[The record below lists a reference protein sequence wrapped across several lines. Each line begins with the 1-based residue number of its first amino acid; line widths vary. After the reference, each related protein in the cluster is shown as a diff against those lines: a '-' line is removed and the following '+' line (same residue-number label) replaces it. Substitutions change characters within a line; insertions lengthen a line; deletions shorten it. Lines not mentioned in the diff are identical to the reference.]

1 MSQPMELDEKSAAQI
16 LASMATPTTST
27 FSHFRNMS
35 LESPHTPIFPHIAPP
50 PPIHQQRQKQSQAP
64 KEPNKQFA
72 LFDELLRHE
81 DIALYLTTQHM
92 EPTSLFNL
100 FCISRA
106 FNYIVN
112 SHLTSYIFSSA
123 RRWARLSHHRPSIN
137 LPESSTRITR
147 IPTMSSK
154 PRSRRY
160 EIEHQSASSRALQAC
175 GTEPTP
181 PGIYS
186 LSDVTT
192 LLPFHNF
199 LHLCVKDPVLRPLSG
214 PRARSAASCNASAGP
229 KSAQTSRV
237 TRNVPGFR

>member
-1 MSQPMELDEKSAAQI
+1 MDLDEESAAQI

-35 LESPHTPIFPHIAPP
+35 LDSPHTPNFPHHAPP
-50 PPIHQQRQKQSQAP
+50 SAVRHQSESQSQGQ
-64 KEPNKQFA
+64 KEPNKPFA
-72 LFDELLRHE
+72 LFEELLRHE
-81 DIALYLTTQHM
+81 DIVLYLTTQHM

-106 FNYIVN
+106 FNYVVN
-112 SHLTSYIFSSA
+112 SHLTSYMLSSA
-123 RRWARLSHHRPSIN
+123 RRWARLSHHRPSN
-137 LPESSTRITR
+137 NVSESSTRITR
-147 IPTMSSK
+147 IPTMSSR

-160 EIEHQSASSRALQAC
+160 EIEHQSASRHALQAC

-199 LHLCVKDPVLRPLSG
+199 LHLCVKDPVLRRLG
-214 PRARSAASCNASAGP
+214 ARRGTSAAANSTFEASTP
-229 KSAQTSRV
+229 KQTAQV
-237 TRNVPGFR
+237 TRSVPGFR